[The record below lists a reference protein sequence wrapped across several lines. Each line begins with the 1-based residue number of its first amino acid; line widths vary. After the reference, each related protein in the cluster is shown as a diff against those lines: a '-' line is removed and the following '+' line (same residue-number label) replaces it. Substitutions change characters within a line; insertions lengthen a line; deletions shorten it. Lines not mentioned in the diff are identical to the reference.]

1 MAATIHPPGPA
12 PSIRSALAKAPTGI
26 RGFDELT
33 GGGLPHGRA
42 TLVTGG
48 PGSGKTLFG
57 LEFLVRGAREF
68 DEPGV
73 LLAFEESAADLTEN
87 VASLGFDLA
96 GLEADGRLVIDAV
109 RIDASEIVT
118 TGDFDLDGL
127 FIRLASAVQSV
138 GARRVVLDTIEV
150 LFGALGDEAIV
161 RNEFSRLL
169 RWLKDHELTT
179 VITGERGREGQL
191 TRYGI
196 EEYASDCVI
205 VLDHRM
211 HDEIATRRLRVV
223 KYRGSQHGTNEYPFL
238 VTDRGLRVWPITST
252 SLTYAVST
260 ERVSL
265 GVPQLDEMLGGGVY
279 RGSTVLVS
287 GSAGTGKTTL
297 AASSVDAAC
306 ARGESAL
313 FVSFEESPRQII
325 RNMRSVGIDLGR
337 WVDAGLLRLW
347 GERATAFGLEAHLA
361 GIERLLEETEPT
373 VAVLDAVGSLSH
385 VGAESEVTSAVV
397 REVDMMKSRG
407 ITGILSS
414 LTHDAQRESSSVAVS
429 SVIDTWL
436 LLRNVESDAPPRS
449 TPRSRP
455 SVRNWRPRAPSSIGW
470 RSRNPAARTRA
481 PRTGNASP
489 ADGRADPPTSHPD
502 RGMGDMDANGPA
514 HDDGSG
520 SPPMYE
526 LRLYLAGHSPRSVR
540 AVENLRRTCE
550 EYLPGRYR
558 IELVDLLENPQLAR
572 GDEIIAVPTLV
583 RKLPEPVR
591 KIIGDLSDTEKL
603 LVGLQLRSAGSQQ

>member
-1 MAATIHPPGPA
+1 MAATIHPPGTA
-12 PSIRSALAKAPTGI
+12 PSVRSALAKAPTGI

-33 GGGLPHGRA
+33 GGGLPRGRA
-42 TLVTGG
+42 TLLTGG
-48 PGSGKTLFG
+48 PGSCKTLFG
-57 LEFLVRGAREF
+57 LEFLVRGAQEF

-73 LLAFEESAADLTEN
+73 LLAFEESAADLTAN

-96 GLEADGRLVIDAV
+96 GLEADGRLVIDAI

-161 RNEFSRLL
+161 RNEFTRLL

-191 TRYGI
+191 TRFGI
-196 EEYASDCVI
+196 EEYASDCVL

-223 KYRGSQHGTNEYPFL
+223 KYRGSVHGTNEYPFL
-238 VTDRGLRVWPITST
+238 VTDGGLRVWPITST
-252 SLTYAVST
+252 GLTYAVSS

-265 GVPQLDEMLGGGVY
+265 GVPRLDEMLGGGVY

-297 AASSVDAAC
+297 AASAVDAAC

-313 FVSFEESPRQII
+313 FVSFEESPDQII
-325 RNMRSVGIDLGR
+325 RNLRSVGIDLGR
-337 WVDAGLLRLW
+337 WVDDGLLRLW
-347 GERATAFGLEAHLA
+347 GERATAFGLEEHLA
-361 GIERLLEETEPT
+361 RIERLLEEGRPT
-373 VAVLDAVGSLSH
+373 VAVLDAVGSLTN

-407 ITGILSS
+407 ITGVLTS
-414 LTHDAQRESSSVAVS
+414 LNHDAQRESSSVAVS
-429 SVIDTWL
+429 SVVDTWL
-436 LLRNVESDAPPRS
+436 LLRNVETDGERNRLLFVMKSRGTAHSNQVREFLLTDHGAELLDVSVGARGVLTGSARLAQAAEERAVAADKSAELERLAAEESRGADA
-449 TPRSRP
+449 
-455 SVRNWRPRAPSSIGW
+455 RA
-470 RSRNPAARTRA
+470 AAR
-481 PRTGNASP
+481 ASI
-489 ADGRADPPTSHPD
+489 ARRREG
-502 RGMGDMDANGPA
+502 
-514 HDDGSG
+514 GSG
-520 SPPMYE
+520 D
-526 LRLYLAGHSPRSVR
+526 LPRR
-540 AVENLRRTCE
+540 NRD
-550 EYLPGRYR
+550 G
-558 IELVDLLENPQLAR
+558 
-572 GDEIIAVPTLV
+572 
-583 RKLPEPVR
+583 
-591 KIIGDLSDTEKL
+591 
-603 LVGLQLRSAGSQQ
+603 

>member
-1 MAATIHPPGPA
+1 MAVTIHPPGTA
-12 PSIRSALAKAPTGI
+12 PSIGSALAKAPTGI

-57 LEFLVRGAREF
+57 LEFLVRGAQEF

-73 LLAFEESAADLTEN
+73 LLAFEESAADLTVN

-150 LFGALGDEAIV
+150 LFGALGDEAVV
-161 RNEFSRLL
+161 RTEFSRLL

-211 HDEIATRRLRVV
+211 RDEIATRRLRVV
-223 KYRGSQHGTNEYPFL
+223 KYRGSDHGTNEYPFL

-252 SLTYAVST
+252 SLTYSVST

-265 GVPQLDEMLGGGVY
+265 GVPQLDEMLGGGGVY
-279 RGSTVLVS
+279 RGSTVLVT
-287 GSAGTGKTTL
+287 GTAGTGKTTL
-297 AASSVDAAC
+297 AASAVDAAC

-313 FVSFEESPRQII
+313 FVSFEESPDQIV
-325 RNMRSVGIDLGR
+325 RNLRSVGIDLGR
-337 WVDAGLLRLW
+337 WVDQGLLRLW
-347 GERATAFGLEAHLA
+347 GERASAFGLEAHLS
-361 GIERLLEETEPT
+361 GIERLLEEAEPA
-373 VAVLDAVGSLSH
+373 VAVLDAVGSLSN
-385 VGAESEVTSAVV
+385 VGAEAEVTSAVV

-407 ITGILSS
+407 ITGILTS

-429 SVIDTWL
+429 SVVDTWL
-436 LLRNVESDAPPRS
+436 LLRNVESDGERN
-449 TPRSRP
+449 RLLFVMKSRGTAH
-455 SVRNWRPRAPSSIGW
+455 SNQVREFLL
-470 RSRNPAARTRA
+470 T
-481 PRTGNASP
+481 
-489 ADGRADPPTSHPD
+489 
-502 RGMGDMDANGPA
+502 
-514 HDDGSG
+514 DDGAALLDVTVGARGVLTGSARLAQAAEERAVAADKSAELERRRLALARRSAEVDAEVAVLREQLAAETAELDRLAAQESRGADARAADRASIARRRESG
-520 SPPMYE
+520 S
-526 LRLYLAGHSPRSVR
+526 GDV
-540 AVENLRRTCE
+540 
-550 EYLPGRYR
+550 PGTDR
-558 IELVDLLENPQLAR
+558 D
-572 GDEIIAVPTLV
+572 G
-583 RKLPEPVR
+583 
-591 KIIGDLSDTEKL
+591 
-603 LVGLQLRSAGSQQ
+603 

>member
-1 MAATIHPPGPA
+1 MAVTIHPPGTA
-12 PSIRSALAKAPTGI
+12 PSIGSALAKAPTGI

-57 LEFLVRGAREF
+57 LEFLVRGAQEF

-73 LLAFEESAADLTEN
+73 LLAFEESAADLTVN
-87 VASLGFDLA
+87 VASLGFDVA

-109 RIDASEIVT
+109 RIDSSEIVT

-127 FIRLASAVQSV
+127 FIRLAAAVHSV

-150 LFGALGDEAIV
+150 LFGALGDQAIV

-169 RWLKDHELTT
+169 RWLKDNQLTT

-223 KYRGSQHGTNEYPFL
+223 KYRGSLHGTNEYPFL
-238 VTDRGLRVWPITST
+238 VTDRGLRVWPITSAE
-252 SLTYAVST
+252 LTYTVST

-279 RGSTVLVS
+279 RGSTVLVT
-287 GSAGTGKTTL
+287 GTAGTGKTTL
-297 AASSVDAAC
+297 AASAVDAAC
-306 ARGESAL
+306 ARGETAL
-313 FVSFEESPRQII
+313 FVSFEESPDQII
-325 RNMRSVGIDLGR
+325 RNLRSVGIDLGR
-337 WVDAGLLRLW
+337 WVDDGLLRVW

-373 VAVLDAVGSLSH
+373 VAVLDAVGSLSN
-385 VGAESEVTSAVV
+385 VGVESEVTSAVV

-407 ITGILSS
+407 VTGILTS
-414 LTHDAQRESSSVAVS
+414 LTHEEGRESSSLDAS
-429 SVIDTWL
+429 SLIDTWL
-436 LLRNVESDAPPRS
+436 LLRNVESDGERNRLLFVMKSRGTAHSNQVREFLLTDHGAELLDVAVGAGGVLTGSARLAQAAEERAAAADRHAELERRRLALARRS
-449 TPRSRP
+449 TEVEAQIAVLREQLATETAELDRLAAEQSR
-455 SVRNWRPRAPSSIGW
+455 GED
-470 RSRNPAARTRA
+470 TRA
-481 PRTGNASP
+481 A
-489 ADGRADPPTSHPD
+489 
-502 RGMGDMDANGPA
+502 
-514 HDDGSG
+514 
-520 SPPMYE
+520 
-526 LRLYLAGHSPRSVR
+526 VR
-540 AVENLRRTCE
+540 ATLARQRQGGRGD
-550 EYLPGRYR
+550 LPAPGR
-558 IELVDLLENPQLAR
+558 E
-572 GDEIIAVPTLV
+572 G
-583 RKLPEPVR
+583 
-591 KIIGDLSDTEKL
+591 
-603 LVGLQLRSAGSQQ
+603 